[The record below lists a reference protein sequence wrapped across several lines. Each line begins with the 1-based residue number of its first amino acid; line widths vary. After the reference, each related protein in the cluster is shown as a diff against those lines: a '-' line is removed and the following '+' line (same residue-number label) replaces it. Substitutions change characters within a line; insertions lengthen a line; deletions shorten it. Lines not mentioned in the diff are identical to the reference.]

1 MEAKAGERMSAAIHL
16 AISRRLADGQ
26 RRRWLWAFG
35 SALPLLGLPLLAA
48 HAISRRTL
56 IPPIFGLTSLGVLA
70 FIPATFVVIQPGM
83 LKSLNNQGAQPL
95 VVLLAITGFACG
107 HKLGQD
113 KAALD
118 GRHWLALDR

>member
-1 MEAKAGERMSAAIHL
+1 MSAAIKP
-16 AISRRLADGQ
+16 AIRRRLADDQ
-26 RRRWLWAFG
+26 RHRWLWAFG
-35 SALPLLGLPLLAA
+35 AAIPLLGLPVLVA

-70 FIPATFVVIQPGM
+70 FIPATFVVVQPAM
-83 LKSLNNQGAQPL
+83 LKSLSNRGAQPL
-95 VVLLAITGFACG
+95 VLLLGISGFACG

-118 GRHWLALDR
+118 GRHWLALDH